1 MRWIFSYGRRRN
13 CAELLR
19 GSLLGRALG
28 RGLFG
33 SRSGGSS
40 VFLCSSRSLLGSSGL
55 LRSGGL
61 LGSRG
66 FFRGRGLGGR
76 NSFSVSR
83 LRGCG
88 RLLGRSLLRRS
99 GGSLLSGS
107 RLLCGSLDSGYLAGT
122 FLDILLDLLNRG
134 FHGLGLRLG
143 NFGLCL
149 HGCLRFLSG
158 LSRGFDILAGEL
170 DQIVKS
176 FFYNSF
182 LAIDKL
188 SLFVNVFQRSS
199 KTAAEIV
206 LVAGLGGA

>member
-1 MRWIFSYGRRRN
+1 MRWIFCYGRRRN

-107 RLLCGSLDSGYLAGT
+107 RLLCGALTAAT
-122 FLDILLDLLNRG
+122 
-134 FHGLGLRLG
+134 LRAP
-143 NFGLCL
+143 
-149 HGCLRFLSG
+149 S
-158 LSRGFDILAGEL
+158 ST
-170 DQIVKS
+170 
-176 FFYNSF
+176 SF
-182 LAIDKL
+182 LTCSTVAFTAL
-188 SLFVNVFQRSS
+188 AFALATSVFASRLPSLPQR
-199 KTAAEIV
+199 TQPRLRHTRGRA
-206 LVAGLGGA
+206 